1 MLYQI
6 NLLFL
11 VVNIYPT
18 GAKLTSD
25 KSPSNA
31 IFYTLYINEVQYF
44 PMRDSTAVASST
56 MLAMRLMRK
65 YSSRNA

>member
-11 VVNIYPT
+11 VVNIYPA

-44 PMRDSTAVASST
+44 PMRDSTAQ
-56 MLAMRLMRK
+56 
-65 YSSRNA
+65 